1 MESRIVFGDTGVNE
15 LLQWLRS
22 SGEPQDIQRVLE
34 QYLRILRA
42 MVVEEE
48 DA

>member
-1 MESRIVFGDTGVNE
+1 MESRIVFGETGVND

>member
-1 MESRIVFGDTGVNE
+1 MDTRVVFGETGIDE
-15 LLQWLRS
+15 LLQWLRET
-22 SGEPQDIQRVLE
+22 GEPQDIAVVLE

-48 DA
+48 A

>member
-1 MESRIVFGDTGVNE
+1 MESRVVFGETGLDA
-15 LLQWLRS
+15 LLQWLRAA
-22 SGEPQDIQRVLE
+22 GEPQDIQHVLE

-42 MVVEEE
+42 MVVEE